1 MGGIVSSVLD
11 VFTGADETREAAAQA
26 SAQQAAAAREAA
38 QLALFKPVGM
48 TTRFGSSAFQYD
60 PTGKISGAQYQLS
73 PELTALQNYLTT
85 ATGQSLTDVERL
97 RRLGQS
103 YISESPEAAAR
114 KYVAEQQGLLAPG
127 RERELAST
135 LNKEFQTGRTGLA
148 TGGTTTG
155 YTAGSPGL
163 AQSNPMFA
171 ALANARAAQDAQI
184 AAQAQTQAQQQIG
197 FGQGLLSSAYSP
209 LQTGLGML
217 SAVEEVGQQPFKLSL
232 QTAGLAAPS
241 QGTAA
246 GLLNQG
252 LSSAAQTQYQGVQA
266 ANAANSQFL
275 SSAIGAAAGGFGGGG
290 GMLGGLGSGAAGGYG
305 MGALGYGMGYGINPF
320 SQQAKM
326 LAAQW

>member
-1 MGGIVSSVLD
+1 MGGLVSGVLD
-11 VFTGADETREAAAQA
+11 IFTGADQTRDAAAQA
-26 SAQQAAAAREAA
+26 AQTQAAAAREAA

-73 PELTALQNYLTT
+73 PELTALQNYLST

-97 RRLGQS
+97 RNLGQS
-103 YISESPEAAAR
+103 YLASNPQDVAR
-114 KYVAEQQGLLAPG
+114 QYMTEQQGLLTPG
-127 RERELAST
+127 RERELSSV

-155 YTAGSPGL
+155 YTAGSQGL
-163 AQSNPMFA
+163 AQSNPALA
-171 ALANARAAQDAQI
+171 ALFNARAQQDAQI
-184 AAQAQTQAQQQIG
+184 ASQADQFAQQRIG

-217 SAVEEVGQQPFKLSL
+217 SAVEEVGQQPFRLSL

-252 LSSAAQTQYQGVQA
+252 LSSAAQTQYQGIA
-266 ANAANSQFL
+266 NMNAANTQFL
-275 SSAIGAAAGGFGGGG
+275 SGLIGGGAG
-290 GMLGGLGSGAAGGYG
+290 VYGQSRQGTGS
-305 MGALGYGMGYGINPF
+305 M
-320 SQQAKM
+320 
-326 LAAQW
+326 W

>member
-1 MGGIVSSVLD
+1 MGGIVSDVLN
-11 VFTGADETREAAAQA
+11 VFTGADKTAEAAQQA
-26 SAQQAAAAREAA
+26 ANTQAAAAREAA

-73 PELTALQNYLTT
+73 PELTALQNYLST

-97 RRLGQS
+97 RNLGQS
-103 YISESPEAAAR
+103 YLASSPQD
-114 KYVAEQQGLLAPG
+114 VAQQYMTEQQGLLAPG
-127 RERELAST
+127 RERELASV

-155 YTAGSPGL
+155 YTAGSQGL
-163 AQSNPMFA
+163 AQSNPVIA
-171 ALANARAAQDAQI
+171 ALFNARAQQDAQL
-184 AAQAQTQAQQQIG
+184 AAQADQVAQQRIG

-252 LSSAAQTQYQGVQA
+252 LSSAAQTQYQGIA
-266 ANAANSQFL
+266 NANAANTQFL
-275 SSAIGAAAGGFGGGG
+275 SGLIGGGAG
-290 GMLGGLGSGAAGGYG
+290 VYGQSRQGTGS
-305 MGALGYGMGYGINPF
+305 M
-320 SQQAKM
+320 
-326 LAAQW
+326 W